1 MEQSGR
7 GRERSKKAIKTIKT
21 IKIKPFSDMA
31 FDIHPEARKEWSASK
46 ILVKEELSDDPLDM
60 YHLRRFSRA
69 GDGIR
74 LYFEERK
81 RSRERRRAIG
91 ETGLVVC
98 MLGEFPLEDT
108 RIFFGPSE
116 RQIPLDGSER
126 QKYLE
131 SLRRTMA
138 KPYSIEADSV
148 NPGRLEIGVFLSERL
163 PDEDGNVSVVRT
175 VNGQIIVSEID
186 ESLIPHGEIVPR
198 GEFFEKM
205 AGGVFSSKSPDDST
219 TPQSERL
226 LPNGAY
232 SRLTGCRR

>member
-7 GRERSKKAIKTIKT
+7 GRKRSKKAIKTM
-21 IKIKPFSDMA
+21 PFSDIA
-31 FDIHPEARKEWSASK
+31 FDIDPEVRKEWSASK
-46 ILVKEELSDDPLDM
+46 ILGEKKLSDDPLAV

-69 GDGIR
+69 GYGFR
-74 LYFEERK
+74 LYFEERN

-98 MLGEFPLEDT
+98 TLGEFPLEDT
-108 RIFFGPSE
+108 RMFFGPSE
-116 RQIPLDGSER
+116 RQIPLDESER
-126 QKYLE
+126 QKDLE
-131 SLRRTMA
+131 SLRRTVA
-138 KPYSIEADSV
+138 EPYSIEADLV
-148 NPGRLEIGVFLSERL
+148 NPGKLKIGAFLSERL
-163 PDEDGNVSVVRT
+163 PDEDGNVSVVRI

-232 SRLTGCRR
+232 SRLTEYHQW

>member
-7 GRERSKKAIKTIKT
+7 GRERSKKAIETM
-21 IKIKPFSDMA
+21 PFSDIA
-31 FDIHPEARKEWSASK
+31 FDIDPEVRKEWSASK
-46 ILVKEELSDDPLDM
+46 IPGEEELSDDPLAV

-69 GDGIR
+69 GYGFR
-74 LYFEERK
+74 LYFEERN
-81 RSRERRRAIG
+81 RSKEGGRAIG

-98 MLGEFPLEDT
+98 TLGEFPLKDT
-108 RIFFGPSE
+108 RMFFGPSE
-116 RQIPLDGSER
+116 RQIPSDGSER
-126 QKYLE
+126 QKDLE
-131 SLRRTMA
+131 SLRRTVA
-138 KPYSIEADSV
+138 KPYSIEADLA
-148 NPGRLEIGVFLSERL
+148 NPGQLKIGAFLSEQMT
-163 PDEDGNVSVVRT
+163 DENGDLSAVRT
-175 VNGQIIVSEID
+175 VNGQIIVSGID
-186 ESLIPHGEIVPR
+186 ELQIPHGEIVPR

>member
-7 GRERSKKAIKTIKT
+7 GRERSKKAIKTV
-21 IKIKPFSDMA
+21 PFSDIA
-31 FDIHPEARKEWSASK
+31 FDIDPEVRKEWSASK
-46 ILVKEELSDDPLDM
+46 IPGEEELSGDPLDM

-69 GDGIR
+69 GDGFR
-74 LYFEERK
+74 LYLEERK
-81 RSRERRRAIG
+81 RSKERRRAIG

-98 MLGEFPLEDT
+98 MLGEFPLKDT
-108 RIFFGPSE
+108 RMFFGPSE
-116 RQIPLDGSER
+116 RQIPLDESER
-126 QKYLE
+126 QKDLE
-131 SLRRTMA
+131 SLRRTVA
-138 KPYSIEADSV
+138 KPYSIEADLA
-148 NPGRLEIGVFLSERL
+148 NPGQLKIEAFLSEQVL
-163 PDEDGNVSVVRT
+163 DEDGNEVVVRT

-186 ESLIPHGEIVPR
+186 EQQIPHGEIVPR

-232 SRLTGCRR
+232 SRLTEYRQS

>member
-7 GRERSKKAIKTIKT
+7 GRERSKKAIKTM
-21 IKIKPFSDMA
+21 PFSDIA
-31 FDIHPEARKEWSASK
+31 FDIDPEVRKEWSASK
-46 ILVKEELSDDPLDM
+46 ILGEKKLSDDPLAV

-69 GDGIR
+69 GYGFR
-74 LYFEERK
+74 LYFEERN
-81 RSRERRRAIG
+81 RSKEGDRAIG

-98 MLGEFPLEDT
+98 TLGEFPLKDT
-108 RIFFGPSE
+108 RMFFGPSE
-116 RQIPLDGSER
+116 RDGSER
-126 QKYLE
+126 EKDLE
-131 SLRRTMA
+131 RLRRTVA
-138 KPYSIEADSV
+138 KPYSIEADLV
-148 NPGRLEIGVFLSERL
+148 NPGQLKIGAFLSERL
-163 PDEDGNVSVVRT
+163 PDEYGNGSVVRI

-186 ESLIPHGEIVPR
+186 ELQIPHGEIVPR

-232 SRLTGCRR
+232 SRLTEYHQW

>member
-7 GRERSKKAIKTIKT
+7 GRKRSRKAIKTMS
-21 IKIKPFSDMA
+21 FSDIA
-31 FDIHPEARKEWSASK
+31 FDIDPEVRKEWSASK
-46 ILVKEELSDDPLDM
+46 ILGKEELSDDPLDM

-69 GDGIR
+69 GDGFR
-74 LYFEERK
+74 LYFEERIID
-81 RSRERRRAIG
+81 RERHRIIG

-98 MLGEFPLEDT
+98 TLGEFPLRDT
-108 RIFFGPSE
+108 RMFFGPSE
-116 RQIPLDGSER
+116 RQIPLDESER
-126 QKYLE
+126 QKDLE
-131 SLRRTMA
+131 RLRRTVA
-138 KPYSIEADSV
+138 EPYSIEVDLA
-148 NPGRLEIGVFLSERL
+148 NPGQLKIGAFLSEQMT
-163 PDEDGNVSVVRT
+163 DENRDLSAVRI

-186 ESLIPHGEIVPR
+186 ELQIPHGEIVPR

-205 AGGVFSSKSPDDST
+205 AGGVFSSKSSDDST

>member
-7 GRERSKKAIKTIKT
+7 GRKRSRKAIKTMS
-21 IKIKPFSDMA
+21 FSDIA
-31 FDIHPEARKEWSASK
+31 FDIDPEVRKEWSASK
-46 ILVKEELSDDPLDM
+46 ILGKEELSDDPLDM

-74 LYFEERK
+74 LYFEERN

-98 MLGEFPLEDT
+98 TLGEFPLEDT
-108 RIFFGPSE
+108 RMFFGPSE
-116 RQIPLDGSER
+116 RQIPLDESER

-138 KPYSIEADSV
+138 KPYSFEADLVNV
-148 NPGRLEIGVFLSERL
+148 NPGRLKIGAFLSERL

-205 AGGVFSSKSPDDST
+205 ASGVFSSKSPDDST

-232 SRLTGCRR
+232 SRLTEYRQS

>member
-7 GRERSKKAIKTIKT
+7 GRERSKKAIKTM
-21 IKIKPFSDMA
+21 PFSDIA
-31 FDIHPEARKEWSASK
+31 FDIDPEVRKEWSASK
-46 ILVKEELSDDPLDM
+46 ILGEEELSGDPLDM

-69 GDGIR
+69 GDGFR

-81 RSRERRRAIG
+81 RSKERRRAIG

-98 MLGEFPLEDT
+98 TLGEFPLKDT
-108 RIFFGPSE
+108 RMFFGPSE
-116 RQIPLDGSER
+116 RQDGSER
-126 QKYLE
+126 QKDLE
-131 SLRRTMA
+131 SLRRTVA
-138 KPYSIEADSV
+138 KPYSIEADLV
-148 NPGRLEIGVFLSERL
+148 NPGQLKIGAFLSERL
-163 PDEDGNVSVVRT
+163 PDEDGNGSVVRI

-186 ESLIPHGEIVPR
+186 ELQIPHGEIVPR

-232 SRLTGCRR
+232 SRLTGYRR

>member
-7 GRERSKKAIKTIKT
+7 GRERSKKAIKTV
-21 IKIKPFSDMA
+21 PFSDIA
-31 FDIHPEARKEWSASK
+31 FDIDPEVRKEWSASK
-46 ILVKEELSDDPLDM
+46 IPGEEELSGDPLDM

-69 GDGIR
+69 GDGFR
-74 LYFEERK
+74 LYLEERK
-81 RSRERRRAIG
+81 RSKERRRAIG

-98 MLGEFPLEDT
+98 MLGEFPLKDT
-108 RIFFGPSE
+108 RMFFGPSE
-116 RQIPLDGSER
+116 RQIPLDESER
-126 QKYLE
+126 QKDLE
-131 SLRRTMA
+131 SLRRTVA
-138 KPYSIEADSV
+138 KPYSIEADLA
-148 NPGRLEIGVFLSERL
+148 NPGQLKIEAFLSEQVL
-163 PDEDGNVSVVRT
+163 DEDGNEVVVRT

-186 ESLIPHGEIVPR
+186 EQQIPHGEIVPR

>member
-7 GRERSKKAIKTIKT
+7 GRERSKKAIKTM
-21 IKIKPFSDMA
+21 PFSDIA
-31 FDIHPEARKEWSASK
+31 FDIDPEVRKEWSASK
-46 ILVKEELSDDPLDM
+46 IPGEEELSDDPLAV

-69 GDGIR
+69 GDEFR

-81 RSRERRRAIG
+81 RSKEGCRAIG

-98 MLGEFPLEDT
+98 TLGEFPLRDT
-108 RIFFGPSE
+108 RMFFGPSE
-116 RQIPLDGSER
+116 RQIPLDGSEQ
-126 QKYLE
+126 QKDLE
-131 SLRRTMA
+131 SLRRTVA
-138 KPYSIEADSV
+138 KPYSIEADLV
-148 NPGRLEIGVFLSERL
+148 NPGQLKIGAFLSEQMT
-163 PDEDGNVSVVRT
+163 DENRNLSAVRI

-186 ESLIPHGEIVPR
+186 ELQIPHGEIVPR

-205 AGGVFSSKSPDDST
+205 AGGVLSSKSPDDST

-232 SRLTGCRR
+232 SRLTGCRQS

>member
-7 GRERSKKAIKTIKT
+7 GRERSKKAIKAIKT
-21 IKIKPFSDMA
+21 MLFSDMA
-31 FDIHPEARKEWSASK
+31 VYIDSEVRKEWSASK
-46 ILVKEELSDDPLDM
+46 ILGKEELSDDPLDM
-60 YHLRRFSRA
+60 YYLRRFSRA

-74 LYFEERK
+74 LYFEER
-81 RSRERRRAIG
+81 RIDRERHRIIG

-108 RIFFGPSE
+108 RMFFGPSE

-138 KPYSIEADSV
+138 KPYSIEADLV
-148 NPGRLEIGVFLSERL
+148 NPGQLKIGAFLSERL

>member
-7 GRERSKKAIKTIKT
+7 GHERSKKAIKTM
-21 IKIKPFSDMA
+21 PFSDIA
-31 FDIHPEARKEWSASK
+31 FDIDPEVRREWSALK
-46 ILVKEELSDDPLDM
+46 VPGEEELSGDPSDM

-69 GDGIR
+69 GDGFR
-74 LYFEERK
+74 LYFEER
-81 RSRERRRAIG
+81 RIDRERHRIIG

-98 MLGEFPLEDT
+98 TLGEFPLRDT
-108 RIFFGPSE
+108 RMFFGPSE
-116 RQIPLDGSER
+116 RQIPLDGSEW
-126 QKYLE
+126 QKDLE
-131 SLRRTMA
+131 SLRRTVA
-138 KPYSIEADSV
+138 KPHSIKADLV
-148 NPGRLEIGVFLSERL
+148 NPGQLKIEAFLSEQMT
-163 PDEDGNVSVVRT
+163 DENGDLSAVRT

-186 ESLIPHGEIVPR
+186 ELQIPHGEIVPR

-232 SRLTGCRR
+232 SRLNGCRR

>member
-7 GRERSKKAIKTIKT
+7 GRERSKKAIKTM
-21 IKIKPFSDMA
+21 PFSDIA
-31 FDIHPEARKEWSASK
+31 FDIDPEVRKEWSASK
-46 ILVKEELSDDPLDM
+46 IPGEEELSDDPLDM

-69 GDGIR
+69 GDGFR
-74 LYFEERK
+74 LYFEER
-81 RSRERRRAIG
+81 RIDRERHRIIG

-98 MLGEFPLEDT
+98 TLDEFPLRNT
-108 RIFFGPSE
+108 RMFFGPSE
-116 RQIPLDGSER
+116 RQIPLDESER
-126 QKYLE
+126 EKDLE
-131 SLRRTMA
+131 SLRRTVA
-138 KPYSIEADSV
+138 EPYSIEADLA
-148 NPGRLEIGVFLSERL
+148 NPGQLKIGAFLSERL
-163 PDEDGNVSVVRT
+163 LDEDRNESIVRI

-186 ESLIPHGEIVPR
+186 EWQIPHGEIVPR

-232 SRLTGCRR
+232 SRLTGYLQS

>member
-7 GRERSKKAIKTIKT
+7 GRERSKKAIETM
-21 IKIKPFSDMA
+21 PFSDIA
-31 FDIHPEARKEWSASK
+31 FHIDPEVRREWSASK
-46 ILVKEELSDDPLDM
+46 ISGGEELSDDPLAV

-74 LYFEERK
+74 LYFEER
-81 RSRERRRAIG
+81 RIDRERHRIIG

-98 MLGEFPLEDT
+98 TLGEFPLKDT
-108 RIFFGPSE
+108 RMFFGPSE
-116 RQIPLDGSER
+116 RQIPLDGPER

-148 NPGRLEIGVFLSERL
+148 NPGRLKIGAFLSERL

>member
-7 GRERSKKAIKTIKT
+7 GRERSKKAIETM
-21 IKIKPFSDMA
+21 PFSDIA
-31 FDIHPEARKEWSASK
+31 FDIDPEVRKEWSALK
-46 ILVKEELSDDPLDM
+46 VPGGEKLSGDPLDM

-69 GDGIR
+69 GDGFR

-81 RSRERRRAIG
+81 RSKERRRAIG

-98 MLGEFPLEDT
+98 MLGEFPLKDT
-108 RIFFGPSE
+108 RMFFGPSE
-116 RQIPLDGSER
+116 HQIPLDESER
-126 QKYLE
+126 EKDLE
-131 SLRRTMA
+131 RLRRTVA
-138 KPYSIEADSV
+138 EPYSIEADLV
-148 NPGRLEIGVFLSERL
+148 NPGKLKIGAFLSEQVL
-163 PDEDGNVSVVRT
+163 DEDGNKVVVRT

-205 AGGVFSSKSPDDST
+205 AGGVFSSKSSDDST